1 MTTGHTNLTWVIKAR
16 VDKKSKIINHSNG
29 QLFKIQLVDDS
40 DGTKIE
46 GIFYTKVTPLFYDV
60 VEEGRTYMIKK
71 ADVTHA
77 NKRFTSIDHDY
88 CLIFKE

>member
-1 MTTGHTNLTWVIKAR
+1 
-16 VDKKSKIINHSNG
+16 
-29 QLFKIQLVDDS
+29 LVDDA

-46 GIFYTKVTPLFYDV
+46 GIFYTKVTPLFYDK

-88 CLIFKE
+88 CLIFKEQSEFEAIKVSVNEKLGADKSSSKN